1 MKIKWDEIKS
11 STMIEYTKEQKDEI
25 QKQVDQLLEDI
36 KIFDLIE
43 VDENDDHFL
52 TNDSQFNYLREDDGV
67 IDEELAQKTL
77 ANHNQTINGYGVLKN
92 EK

>member
-11 STMIEYTKEQKDEI
+11 STMIEYTKEQQDEI
-25 QKQVDQLLEDI
+25 QKQIDQLLEDI

-43 VDENDDHFL
+43 VDENDHHFL

-67 IDEELAQKTL
+67 IYEELAQKTL